1 MTKISQL
8 SDIGGNLAGNDE
20 FIIRDVSDASTPN
33 KKVTA
38 SGFFLV
44 ASALGLTGL
53 DRITAG
59 TVASGTQT
67 RVYESGAAGYAETTV
82 SGVNSARTTISGYF
96 ENASG
101 TVGGTFFPVV
111 TQTDIGTDPNQ
122 VPVCG
127 MLGGMAFQSP
137 ESVSMGTVS
146 MSTASVDQFS
156 NVPLLTGGG
165 LKFPPTQV
173 ASADTNTL
181 DDYEEGTWTP
191 TIEGSTTAGTGTY
204 AFQNGRY
211 TKIGRLVQI
220 VFNVNI
226 SAHTGTGNIL
236 IAGVPFA
243 AESGIGGQFSARAE
257 NLTYT
262 GSQILCSID
271 ISTLELKQ
279 FSSASGATSV
289 PIDTSFTLR
298 VTGTYNV

>member
-8 SDIGGNLAGNDE
+8 SDIGGNLAANDE

-38 SGFFLV
+38 SGFFNV
-44 ASALGLTGL
+44 ATALGFTGL
-53 DRITAG
+53 DTIVAG
-59 TVASGTQT
+59 VTNEAKVQVFASGI
-67 RVYESGAAGYAETTV
+67 SGRADTTI
-82 SGVNSARTTISGYF
+82 SGVIPARTTISGYF

-146 MSTASVDQFS
+146 MSTASVDQATISSAAVTAFS

-173 ASADTNTL
+173 ASADANTL

-191 TIEGSTTAGTGTY
+191 TQGAGFTITGDFIASGTY
-204 AFQNGRY
+204 K
-211 TKIGRLVQI
+211 KIGSLVSYAGLVYGTI
-220 VFNVNI
+220 SGTFDPAGGIFLGGLPFSPVSLSTGGAVNGNRTIYMIIFN
-226 SAHTGTGNIL
+226 
-236 IAGVPFA
+236 
-243 AESGIGGQFSARAE
+243 
-257 NLTYT
+257 
-262 GSQILCSID
+262 
-271 ISTLELKQ
+271 
-279 FSSASGATSV
+279 SGANIYGQSV
-289 PIDTSFTLR
+289 MAQGGGIYFS
-298 VTGTYNV
+298 GTYFV